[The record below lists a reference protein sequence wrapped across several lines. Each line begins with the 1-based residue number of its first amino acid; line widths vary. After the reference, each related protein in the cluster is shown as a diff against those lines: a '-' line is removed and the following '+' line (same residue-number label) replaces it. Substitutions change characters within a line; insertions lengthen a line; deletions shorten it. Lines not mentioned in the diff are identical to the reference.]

1 MAVSETLTVLMI
13 EDDPDDAILIR
24 ESIRDVPEA
33 SVRLQH
39 ADRLS
44 RGLTELSNGGVDV
57 VLLDMMLPDSQGLET
72 VLRTLSETESRSIP
86 IVILSGLDDKG
97 MAMEAIHLG
106 AQDYVVKGQVSGAE
120 LVRSMRYAT
129 ERARIRA
136 DLRSSRRFIEQIAII
151 IYMYDLPDLRMV
163 YGNPQFLF
171 TLDIEPKDSAQVIG
185 RPVGEFLLPGEEEG
199 ELRAHRDGL
208 STAKDGEVLET
219 EVRIKTAGA
228 GGKWLL
234 CKESVFS
241 RKPDGS
247 PERILGTAQDVSRY
261 KRREQELRK
270 ANEKLAQ
277 KVKLLGE
284 AKPEG

>member
-13 EDDPDDAILIR
+13 EDDPDDVVLVR
-24 ESIRDVPEA
+24 ESIRDVRDV

-44 RGLTELSNGGVDV
+44 SGLTELANGGVDV

-86 IVILSGLDDKG
+86 IVILSGLDDTR

-106 AQDYVVKGQVSGAE
+106 AQDYVVKGQMSGVE

-136 DLRSSRRFIEQIAII
+136 DLRSSHRFIEQIAII
-151 IYMYDLPDLRMV
+151 VYMYNLSDLRMV

-171 TLDIEPKDSAQVIG
+171 SLDIEPKDSAQVIG
-185 RPVGEFLLPGEEEG
+185 RPVGEFLLPGEKEG

-208 STAKDGEVLET
+208 STAKDGEVLEI
-219 EVRIKTAGA
+219 EVRINAAEA

-241 RKPDGS
+241 RKPDGT

-277 KVKLLGE
+277 KIKLLGE
-284 AKPEG
+284 TKPGG